1 MRGVKGPVGF
11 VGRGG
16 RGAWRKLASGGRRRS
31 QVLGIAVALLSLA
44 FLLGGSVPHGAQAS
58 TVPTGSTAGVTHTI
72 TYDKYSLMIDG
83 KRTFIWSGE
92 FEYWRLPSPSEW
104 LDILQKMKAE
114 GYNAVTI
121 YFNWAYHSPKPGV
134 YDFSG
139 VRDVNK
145 LLDMATEVGLY
156 VIARPGPYINAET
169 SGGGLPGW
177 LTTQAGRARTDA
189 SDYEAAADD
198 WLHHIDAILS
208 KHQLTN
214 GTGTVILYQIENELA
229 NTGSG
234 EFDYM
239 QNLYN
244 QARSDGI
251 TVPIFHNDK
260 GRNGIWVP
268 AGSDV
273 PGTVTGPNDLYAFD
287 GYPGGTCNTNATPGS
302 PSTAPDWGIWGPGG
316 ATGGSSASPNTPGFA
331 AEFGGGW
338 FDYWGSQGTYNCMA
352 QREGPG
358 YERVFYDTNI
368 ANRLTLQNFYM
379 TFGGTSWGWLPAPVV
394 YTSYDYGAAINEA
407 RQLRP
412 KASTMKELGLFL
424 QSVAPVITQVD
435 PGAPVTPSSSA
446 VKVYDDVNSDTG
458 THFYTVVHNPSNATT
473 DDTFTFP
480 ISTSD
485 GTYTVPQEGTLALD
499 GQDAKMLV
507 ADYDMD
513 GQHLVYSTSEIMTHF
528 AEGSQDVALLYGRDG
543 EDGET
548 VLRYSSQPTVQVVS
562 GTVSSTYDP
571 TTGDLRLDYVHNGLA
586 EVQISGGG
594 RPPLTLL
601 LADNTTADSFWRQD
615 TSDGP
620 VLEQGPELVRTATT
634 AGADLKLTGDT
645 SGATTMKVWAPGNLR
660 SVTWNGQDVG
670 TTAADGQGGSVS
682 VATAQLPGPEPISLP
697 DLSAGTWKF
706 APESPESQPSF
717 DDSSWQVA
725 NKTTTS
731 STTPPPA
738 GQPVL
743 TADDYGFHQGD
754 VWYRGSYSGGSAAT
768 TLKIRYGGGGAGM
781 LQAWLDGVYLG
792 QNVLASN
799 LASPPTTGTVTFTI
813 PTALQTDGPHTL
825 AVMVRNDGH
834 NEDGGVNDAQKEGR
848 GLISVAMTDASQAAV
863 NAPIAWRIQGDLGG
877 EDIADPARG
886 VENNGGLFGERH
898 GWYLPGYPDSDWTTT
913 TVPAS
918 TAMSGTS
925 WYRTTFNLN
934 IPTVDD
940 ASLGLTIGDPSTP
953 QSSANYRALIFVNGW
968 NMGQYIANVGP
979 QHTFVIPNGVL
990 NPDGS
995 NTLAIAVTSDGGP
1008 GNGLEKVALTDL
1020 GTVRGGVPV
1029 TMNKAPNWNAATYG
1043 QAVHPSEVAMEG
1055 FTGNASSPARGGDT
1069 FTVTGTVA
1077 NLSGPTASN
1086 VSVALSLPAGW
1097 TASPSTP
1104 VNIGTL
1110 APGASQQE
1118 SWTVTIPDDATQG
1131 NYSVAA
1137 IASYQQGSSTST
1149 TGGSYGLSVIP
1160 KGLMYISDL
1169 PFVSATNGFGP
1180 VERDENVGGSGADD
1194 GGPISIDGVVFAKGL
1209 GTNAISSVV
1218 IQIPQGCTTFSSY
1231 VGVDDMAGTKGTV
1244 TFSVLADGVQVASTG
1259 VMRGGQPAQFLTAN
1273 IAGASQLTL
1282 NVGDAGD
1289 GIGHDNGD
1297 WGDAELMCA
1306 G

>member
-1 MRGVKGPVGF
+1 
-11 VGRGG
+11 
-16 RGAWRKLASGGRRRS
+16 
-31 QVLGIAVALLSLA
+31 
-44 FLLGGSVPHGAQAS
+44 
-58 TVPTGSTAGVTHTI
+58 
-72 TYDKYSLMIDG
+72 
-83 KRTFIWSGE
+83 
-92 FEYWRLPSPSEW
+92 
-104 LDILQKMKAE
+104 MKAE

-145 LLDMATEVGLY
+145 LLDMATQVGLY

-198 WLHHIDAILS
+198 WLHHIDAILA

-229 NTGSG
+229 NTGTG

-251 TVPIFHNDK
+251 TVPILHNDK

-268 AGSDV
+268 AGSNV

-316 ATGGSSASPNTPGFA
+316 ATGGSSASPNTPGFT

-338 FDYWGSQGTYNCMA
+338 FDYWGSQGTYDCMA

-368 ANRLTLQNFYM
+368 TNRLTLQNFYM

-446 VKVYDDVNSDTG
+446 VKVYNDVNPDTG
-458 THFYTVVHNPSNATT
+458 THFYTAVHNPSNATT

-485 GTYTVPQEGTLALD
+485 GTYTVPQQGTLDLN

-548 VLRYSSQPTVQVVS
+548 VLRYFSQPTVQVVS
-562 GTVSSTYDP
+562 GTVSSTYDAA
-571 TTGDLRLDYVHNGLA
+571 TGDLRLDYKHNGLA

-601 LADNTTADSFWRQD
+601 LADNTTADTFWRQD
-615 TSDGP
+615 TSAGP
-620 VLEQGPELVRTATT
+620 VLEQGPELVRTAATT
-634 AGADLKLTGDT
+634 GAVLRLTGDT
-645 SGATTMKVWAPGNLR
+645 SAATTMKVWAPGSLR
-660 SVTWNGQDVG
+660 WCPGTASSSRTWPLMAMAVSV
-670 TTAADGQGGSVS
+670 A
-682 VATAQLPGPEPISLP
+682 VATAQLPGPAPISLP
-697 DLSAGTWKF
+697 DLSAAKWKF

-717 DDSSWQVA
+717 DDSGWQVA
-725 NKTTTS
+725 DKTTTN

-754 VWYRGSYSGGSAAT
+754 VWYRASYSGASAAT
-768 TLKIRYGGGGAGM
+768 RLTMRYGGGGAGL

-792 QNVLASN
+792 QNVLASG
-799 LASPPTTGTVTFTI
+799 LASPPTTGTATFTI
-813 PTALQTDGPHTL
+813 PTGLQTDGPHTL

-848 GLISVAMTDASQAAV
+848 GLISVAMTDANQAAV
-863 NAPIAWRIQGDLGG
+863 NPQIAWRIQGNLGG

-886 VENNGGLFGERH
+886 IENNGGLFGERH
-898 GWYLPGYPDSDWTTT
+898 GWYLPGYPDGDWTTT
-913 TVPAS
+913 TIPAA

-925 WYRTTFNLN
+925 WYRTTFDLH

-940 ASLGLTIGDPSTP
+940 ASLGITIGDPSTP

-979 QHTFVIPNGVL
+979 QHTFVVPNGVL

-995 NTLAIAVTSDGGP
+995 NTLAIAVTSNGGP
-1008 GNGLEKVALTDL
+1008 GNGLEKVALTNL

-1029 TMNKAPNWNAATYG
+1029 SMDQAPSWNTATWG
-1043 QAVHPSEVAMEG
+1043 
-1055 FTGNASSPARGGDT
+1055 SPAVPERGGNGRAHRQRGLPGSWRGHLHGDGNGREPQRT
-1069 FTVTGTVA
+1069 DGERRQRRARPSRWVDV
-1077 NLSGPTASN
+1077 
-1086 VSVALSLPAGW
+1086 VSVNPRHHRHPCARRL
-1097 TASPSTP
+1097 
-1104 VNIGTL
+1104 
-1110 APGASQQE
+1110 
-1118 SWTVTIPDDATQG
+1118 
-1131 NYSVAA
+1131 
-1137 IASYQQGSSTST
+1137 T
-1149 TGGSYGLSVIP
+1149 TGELDGHDPRRRSAGQLHRR
-1160 KGLMYISDL
+1160 GDREL
-1169 PFVSATNGFGP
+1169 PTRRVHQQ
-1180 VERDENVGGSGADD
+1180 DD
-1194 GGPISIDGVVFAKGL
+1194 RRLIRAHGH
-1209 GTNAISSVV
+1209 
-1218 IQIPQGCTTFSSY
+1218 PQGTRLHQRS
-1231 VGVDDMAGTKGTV
+1231 TV
-1244 TFSVLADGVQVASTG
+1244 
-1259 VMRGGQPAQFLTAN
+1259 R
-1273 IAGASQLTL
+1273 
-1282 NVGDAGD
+1282 
-1289 GIGHDNGD
+1289 IGHQWVRTGRT
-1297 WGDAELMCA
+1297 
-1306 G
+1306 